1 MRMEDLRPNEGATQN
16 RRRLGRGPGSGLGK
30 TGGKGGKGQ
39 TARKGGGIRAGFEGG
54 QTPLYRRLPKR
65 GFTNINTIQ
74 VCSLN
79 LKDIG
84 TKIEDGVFD
93 GAFWTAANSFFKLL
107 SQGEVPA
114 GLKTVKNALLSKSTR
129 EKLTAQGIKI
139 EE

>member
-1 MRMEDLRPNEGATQN
+1 MRMEDLRPNDGATKD

-65 GFTNINTIQ
+65 GFTNINAIE

-79 LKDIG
+79 LKDIS
-84 TKIEDGVFD
+84 TKIEDGIFD
-93 GAFWTAANSFFKLL
+93 GAFWSSSNAFFKLL
-107 SQGEVPA
+107 SLGDVPPE
-114 GLKTVKNALLSKSTR
+114 LKVVRNALMSKSTR
-129 EKLTAQGIKI
+129 EKLIVQGIKI